1 MDTESTGHEPD
12 HVRRREVFGWAMY
25 DFANSSYTTVIITVA
40 YAVVFPKLIVG
51 DGPDYARGNFLWSTT
66 LSIGNLLVVLTL
78 PVLGAMMDTL
88 GHRKRFLAAS
98 TVLTAV
104 PTALLYFAG
113 PGDEYLAMSLVVLS
127 AYGFALGESFVASFL
142 PDLGPPD
149 SLGRI
154 SGLAWGLGYIGGLGC
169 TAIVLFGLGP
179 AVPENMDMQRW
190 IGPITAAWFVLASI
204 PTFVLLKDRAKPRPA
219 EGNPVTR
226 GIGQLISTMKSLGRY
241 RDLAVFLLSYLFAM
255 AGLSIVVSFAFIYG
269 DQVIGW
275 SDESKA
281 LMFILTQLTAS
292 AGALGFGWLQGRVGD
307 KPTYGLTLL
316 IWMATVVCI
325 WATPMMSTMASSALG
340 REVGAEQVFLSVG
353 LLAGLCIGATQS
365 ASRTLVALFAP
376 EDKIGEFFGLWGVF
390 GKLAAVVGLLS
401 LGALQAWLGL
411 QAGVLVTG
419 VFFAIALVILV
430 GVDTERGRQMARA
443 GSAPTTGP

>member
-1 MDTESTGHEPD
+1 MSTTPPLS
-12 HVRRREVFGWAMY
+12 VRRREVFGWAMY

-40 YAVVFPKLIVG
+40 YAVVFPRLIVG
-51 DGPDYARGNFLWSTT
+51 DGPDFARGNFLWSTS
-66 LSIGNLLVVLTL
+66 LSLANLLVVLTL
-78 PVLGAMMDTL
+78 PFLGALMDTL

-98 TVLTAV
+98 TILTAI
-104 PTALLYFAG
+104 PTALLFFAG
-113 PGDEYLAMSLVVLS
+113 PGDAYLAMVLVVLG

-179 AVPENMDMQRW
+179 AVPENMDMQRL
-190 IGPITAAWFVLASI
+190 IGPITAAWFVFASI
-204 PTFVLLKDRAKPRPA
+204 PTFLLLKDRAEPRPI
-219 EGNPVTR
+219 EGSVLR
-226 GIGQLISTMKSLGRY
+226 HGIGQLMSTMGSLRRY
-241 RDLAVFLLSYLFAM
+241 QDLAIFLISYLFAM

-275 SDESKA
+275 SDGSKA

-292 AGALGFGWLQGRVGD
+292 AGALGFGWLQGRLGD

-316 IWMATVVCI
+316 IWMATVVAI
-325 WATPMMSTMASSALG
+325 WATPTMSELASGALG

-390 GKLAAVVGLLS
+390 GKLAAIVGLLS
-401 LGALQAWLGL
+401 LGALQAWVGL
-411 QAGVLVTG
+411 QTGVLVTG
-419 VFFAIALVILV
+419 VFFAVALLVLV
-430 GVDTERGRQMARA
+430 GVDTERGRAAAR
-443 GSAPTTGP
+443 G